1 MQPGETARGKDEKM
15 ERLKGRVAVVTGG
28 GNGIGRE
35 TALRFL
41 REGAKVVVADVN
53 PENGARTLELA
64 ASEGAAGGSVR
75 FARTDVTAEADVKA
89 AVECACDEFGR
100 LDCVFNNAGIGGAFG
115 PVTDT
120 EVKEWDFSME
130 VLVRGVFLGLK
141 HGARVLKRQGEG
153 GVLLSTAS
161 IAGLGGGAGS
171 HCYSAAKAAVANLTR
186 SVALE
191 MAPHRVRVNAI
202 APGMIMTELFHRGRS
217 ERGEQFAV
225 GRQPWPDPGRPADV
239 AAAAAFLASPD
250 AVFITGQV
258 IVVDGGVLAKGP
270 DLFGSGEENRMLK
283 AAGVDRGTT
292 GEPLTVRDLA
302 GPG

>member
-1 MQPGETARGKDEKM
+1 M
-15 ERLKGRVAVVTGG
+15 
-28 GNGIGRE
+28 
-35 TALRFL
+35 
-41 REGAKVVVADVN
+41 VVADLN
-53 PENGARTLELA
+53 PDSGARTLDLA
-64 ASEGAAGGSVR
+64 EGEGHGRDVR
-75 FARTDVTAEADVKA
+75 FIRTDVTEEADVEA
-89 AVECACDEFGR
+89 AIGLAGDAFGR

-120 EVKEWDFSME
+120 ETEEWDFSME

-161 IAGLGGGAGS
+161 VAGLGGGAGS

-217 ERGEQFAV
+217 DRGEEFAL
-225 GRQPWPDPGRPADV
+225 GRQPWPDPGRPADI
-239 AAAAAFLASPD
+239 AATAAFLASCD

-258 IVVDGGVLAKGP
+258 LVVDGGILAKGP
-270 DLFGSGEENRMLK
+270 DIFGSGADSRMLR

-302 GPG
+302 VPGS

>member
-1 MQPGETARGKDEKM
+1 MG
-15 ERLKGRVAVVTGG
+15 RLDGQVAVITGG

-35 TALRFL
+35 TVLRFL
-41 REGAKVVVADVN
+41 REGAKVVVADLN
-53 PENGARTLELA
+53 PESGARTLELA
-64 ASEGAAGGSVR
+64 RADGFGGDVR
-75 FARTDVTAEADVKA
+75 FVRTDVTEEPDVER
-89 AVECACDEFGR
+89 AVECARNSFGR

-115 PVTDT
+115 PVTET
-120 EVKEWDFSME
+120 QVEEWDFSME

-161 IAGLGGGAGS
+161 VAGLGGGAGS

-202 APGMIMTELFHRGRS
+202 APGMIMTELFHRGRAD
-217 ERGEQFAV
+217 RGERFALE
-225 GRQPWPDPGRPADV
+225 RQPWPDPGRPSDI
-239 AAAAAFLASPD
+239 AATAAFLASSD

-258 IVVDGGVLAKGP
+258 LVVDGGILAKGP
-270 DLFGSGEENRMLK
+270 DIFGSGEDNRMLR

-292 GEPLTVRDLA
+292 GAPLSVRDVA
-302 GPG
+302 ARGK

>member
-1 MQPGETARGKDEKM
+1 MAGDGMTG
-15 ERLKGRVAVVTGG
+15 RLEGQVAVVTGG

-35 TALRFL
+35 TVLRFL
-41 REGAKVVVADVN
+41 REGARVVAADLN
-53 PENGARTLELA
+53 PETGARTLALA
-64 ASEGAAGGSVR
+64 AEEGRGGDARFVR
-75 FARTDVTAEADVKA
+75 ADVTEEADVRA
-89 AVECACDEFGR
+89 AVECARDEFGR

-120 EVKEWDFSME
+120 EVEEWDFSME

-153 GVLLSTAS
+153 GALLSTAS
-161 IAGLGGGAGS
+161 VAGLGGGAGP

-202 APGMIMTELFHRGRS
+202 APGMIMTDLFHRGRA
-217 ERGEQFAV
+217 ERGEEFAL

-258 IVVDGGVLAKGP
+258 IVVDGGALAKGP
-270 DLFGSGEENRMLK
+270 DIFGSGEDNRMLR

-292 GEPLTVRDLA
+292 GAPLTMRDVA
-302 GPG
+302 GPGA

>member
-1 MQPGETARGKDEKM
+1 MR
-15 ERLKGRVAVVTGG
+15 RLEGQVAVVTGG

-35 TALRFL
+35 TVLRFL
-41 REGAKVVVADVN
+41 REGSRVVVADLN
-53 PENGARTLELA
+53 PENGAATLGLA
-64 ASEGAAGGSVR
+64 NAEGHGDDIR
-75 FARTDVTAEADVKA
+75 FIRADVTAENDVRA
-89 AVECACDEFGR
+89 AIECARDEFGR

-115 PVTDT
+115 PVTET
-120 EVKEWDFSME
+120 QVEEWDFSME

-141 HGARVLKRQGEG
+141 HGAQVLKRQGEG

-161 IAGLGGGAGS
+161 VAGLGGGAGS

-217 ERGEQFAV
+217 ERGEAFAL
-225 GRQPWPDPGRPADV
+225 GRQPWPDPGRPADI
-239 AAAAAFLASPD
+239 AATAAFLASAD

-270 DLFGSGEENRMLK
+270 DIFGGGEENRMLR

-292 GEPLTVRDLA
+292 GEPLTMRDIVPSA
-302 GPG
+302 S

>member
-1 MQPGETARGKDEKM
+1 MDGK
-15 ERLKGRVAVVTGG
+15 KGRLDGQVAVITGG

-35 TALRFL
+35 TVLRFL
-41 REGAKVVVADVN
+41 REGARVVVADLN
-53 PENGARTLELA
+53 PEGGARTLALA
-64 ASEGAAGGSVR
+64 AAEGLGNDIR
-75 FARTDVTAEADVKA
+75 FARTDVTEEADVKA
-89 AVECACDEFGR
+89 AIECARDEFGR

-120 EVKEWDFSME
+120 EVEEWDFSME

-161 IAGLGGGAGS
+161 VAGLGGGAGS

-217 ERGEQFAV
+217 DRAEQFAI
-225 GRQPWPDPGRPADV
+225 GHQPWPDPGRPADI
-239 AAAAAFLASPD
+239 AATAAFLASPD

-258 IVVDGGVLAKGP
+258 LVVDGGVLAKGP
-270 DLFGSGEENRMLK
+270 DIFGGEDNRMLR
-283 AAGVDRGTT
+283 AAGVDHGTT
-292 GEPLTVRDLA
+292 GEPLTVRDVS
-302 GPG
+302 GTGSSSS

>member
-1 MQPGETARGKDEKM
+1 MG
-15 ERLKGRVAVVTGG
+15 RLKGRAAVVTGG

-35 TALRFL
+35 TVLRFL

-64 ASEGAAGGSVR
+64 ASEGAGDGVR
-75 FARTDVTAEADVKA
+75 FVRADVTEEADVRA
-89 AVECACDEFGR
+89 AIECACDEFGR

-120 EVKEWDFSME
+120 EVEEWDFSME

-171 HCYSAAKAAVANLTR
+171 HCYSAAKAAVTNLTR

-202 APGMIMTELFHRGRS
+202 APGMIMTGLFHRGRS
-217 ERGEQFAV
+217 ERGERFAA

-250 AVFITGQV
+250 AGFITGQV
-258 IVVDGGVLAKGP
+258 LVVDGGVLAKGP
-270 DLFGSGEENRMLK
+270 DLFGSGEENRMLR

-292 GEPLTVRDLA
+292 GEPFTVRDVTGGA
-302 GPG
+302 G

>member
-1 MQPGETARGKDEKM
+1 MG
-15 ERLKGRVAVVTGG
+15 RLDGRAAVVTGG

-35 TALRFL
+35 TVLRFL
-41 REGAKVVVADVN
+41 REGARVVAADLN
-53 PENGARTLELA
+53 PESGARTLALA
-64 ASEGAAGGSVR
+64 AEQGSGSEVR
-75 FARTDVTAEADVKA
+75 FVRADVTEEADVKA
-89 AVECACDEFGR
+89 AIECARDEFGR
-100 LDCVFNNAGIGGAFG
+100 LDCVFNNAGVGGAFG

-120 EVKEWDFSME
+120 EVEEWDFSMA

-161 IAGLGGGAGS
+161 VAGLGGGAGS

-202 APGMIMTELFHRGRS
+202 APGMIMTELFHRGRT
-217 ERGEQFAV
+217 ERGERFAL

-270 DLFGSGEENRMLK
+270 DIFGSGEDNRMLR

-292 GEPLTVRDLA
+292 GEPLSVRDVA
-302 GPG
+302 GPGS

>member
-1 MQPGETARGKDEKM
+1 MG
-15 ERLKGRVAVVTGG
+15 RLEGQVAVVTGG

-35 TALRFL
+35 TVLRFL
-41 REGAKVVVADVN
+41 REGSRVVVADLN
-53 PENGARTLELA
+53 PENGAGTLELA
-64 ASEGAAGGSVR
+64 AAEGHGGDIRFVR
-75 FARTDVTAEADVKA
+75 ADVTAENDVRA
-89 AVECACDEFGR
+89 AIECATDEFGR

-115 PVTDT
+115 PVTET
-120 EVKEWDFSME
+120 QVAEWDFSME

-161 IAGLGGGAGS
+161 VAGFGGGAGS

-202 APGMIMTELFHRGRS
+202 APGMIMTELFHRGRT
-217 ERGEQFAV
+217 ERGEAFALD
-225 GRQPWPDPGRPADV
+225 RQPWPDPGRPADI
-239 AAAAAFLASPD
+239 AATAAFLASSD

-258 IVVDGGVLAKGP
+258 LVVDGGVLAMGP
-270 DLFGSGEENRMLK
+270 DIFGRGEDNRMLR

-292 GEPLTVRDLA
+292 GEPLTVRDVVPS
-302 GPG
+302 GS

>member
-1 MQPGETARGKDEKM
+1 MMG
-15 ERLKGRVAVVTGG
+15 RLEGRVAVVTGG

-35 TALRFL
+35 TVLRFL
-41 REGAKVVVADVN
+41 REGARVVVADIN
-53 PENGARTLELA
+53 PDTGARALA
-64 ASEGAAGGSVR
+64 LAGEQGNGGDVR
-75 FARTDVTAEADVKA
+75 FVRADVTEEADVRA
-89 AVECACDEFGR
+89 AIECARDEFGR
-100 LDCVFNNAGIGGAFG
+100 LDCVFNNAGVGGAFG

-120 EVKEWDFSME
+120 EVEEWDFSMA

-161 IAGLGGGAGS
+161 VAGLGGGAGS

-202 APGMIMTELFHRGRS
+202 APGMIMTELFHRGRP
-217 ERGEQFAV
+217 ERGEEFAL

-239 AAAAAFLASPD
+239 AATAAFLASPD

-258 IVVDGGVLAKGP
+258 VVVDGGVLAKGP
-270 DLFGSGEENRMLK
+270 DIFGSGEDNRMLR

-292 GEPLTVRDLA
+292 GEPLTVRDVA
-302 GPG
+302 GPGS